1 MVKFSYLCNR
11 CVRIVTCGSFGSMAR
26 RKYISLLLLVV
37 YLLATG
43 GGAYASISC
52 RCATEAHAHACV
64 ASHDCHACGDHGACV
79 RCVDDAAAEE
89 LCATCMCDRHSTEIA
104 LYTATTDDSVHSVRC
119 AVLALPHCLAVAQA
133 ARLSAP
139 KFHKERIYTPAVP
152 ILQAPYLCVAGLR
165 APPVLV

>member
-1 MVKFSYLCNR
+1 LL
-11 CVRIVTCGSFGSMAR
+11 
-26 RKYISLLLLVV
+26 KYISVLLLVV